1 MTNENRCI
9 VIFVRYPEKGAV
21 KSRLAP
27 VLGEK
32 LVVSLYEAFVRDLLA
47 TLEKSGYP
55 FRIAYT
61 PEGQAEGIFRCFG
74 RYDGFPQAGAD
85 LGERME
91 NAFQRCF
98 SDGFGSVLLIGSDIP
113 DLPQEIFAEAFAAL
127 DTHDAVI
134 GPAADGGYYLIGFR
148 REAFAPAAFAG
159 VSWGT
164 GTVFAETMARL
175 ECSGAS
181 VHRLPLWR
189 DVDTPEDLMDLVR
202 RHRDTPFAR
211 SRTIAC
217 LAEKEMADQECNSPR
232 TLKEERHPFVKK

>member
-1 MTNENRCI
+1 MNREKRCI

-27 VLGEK
+27 VLDEE

-47 TLEKSGYP
+47 TLEGSGHP
-55 FRIAYT
+55 FRIAFT
-61 PEGQAEGIFRCFG
+61 PEEREEDIFRCFG
-74 RYDGFPQAGAD
+74 RHDGFPQTGTD
-85 LGERME
+85 LGERMKS
-91 NAFQRCF
+91 AFQRCF
-98 SDGFGSVLLIGSDIP
+98 SDGFSSVLLIGSDIP
-113 DLPQEIFAEAFAAL
+113 DLSPEIFAEAFKAL
-127 DTHDAVI
+127 DNNDAVI

-175 ECSGAS
+175 GRAGGG

-189 DVDTPEDLMDLVR
+189 DVDTPEDLRDLVR

-211 SRTIAC
+211 SRTIAY
-217 LAEKEMADQECNSPR
+217 LAAARPAGLSCSRHREK
-232 TLKEERHPFVKK
+232 